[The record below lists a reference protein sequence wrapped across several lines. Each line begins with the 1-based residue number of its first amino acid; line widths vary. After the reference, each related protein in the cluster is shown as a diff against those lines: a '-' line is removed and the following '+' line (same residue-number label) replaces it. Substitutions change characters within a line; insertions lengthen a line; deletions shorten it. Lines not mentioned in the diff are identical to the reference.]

1 MKKFMIS
8 ATLLGA
14 LMLTSC
20 GTTGSALP
28 GPSGTNLTNNGTT
41 EVGTSL
47 LGNVLG
53 SLLGSS
59 NTITKSDLI
68 GTWTYAKADCVFETD
83 NLLMKAGGEVAATRI
98 ESQLETQLSK
108 IGIKKGS
115 CTYTFNED
123 GTYTA
128 VIGGYTLSGTYTFN
142 EQKKTVTL
150 TYLAGLGRITPH
162 VAKTGNKIS
171 LLYESDK
178 LLQLVQKL
186 GKLSSNS
193 TISGLSSL
201 LGSYDGLLIGME
213 LQK

>member
-1 MKKFMIS
+1 MIS

-14 LMLTSC
+14 LTLTSC
-20 GTTGSALP
+20 GTMGNSLSGT
-28 GPSGTNLTNNGTT
+28 SGTNLTNGGTT
-41 EVGTSL
+41 ELGTAL

-53 SLLGSS
+53 SLLGN
-59 NTITKSDLI
+59 NTVTKSDLI
-68 GTWTYAKADCVFETD
+68 GTWKYAKADCVFETE

-128 VIGGYTLSGTYTFN
+128 VLGGYTLSGNYTFN
-142 EQKKTVTL
+142 EKDKTVTL
-150 TYLAGLGRITPH
+150 TYLGGLGRITPH
-162 VAKTGNKIS
+162 VTKTGTGIS

-178 LLQLVQKL
+178 LLGLVQKV

-193 TISGLSSL
+193 AISGLSSL
-201 LGSYDGLLIGME
+201 LNSYDGLLLGME